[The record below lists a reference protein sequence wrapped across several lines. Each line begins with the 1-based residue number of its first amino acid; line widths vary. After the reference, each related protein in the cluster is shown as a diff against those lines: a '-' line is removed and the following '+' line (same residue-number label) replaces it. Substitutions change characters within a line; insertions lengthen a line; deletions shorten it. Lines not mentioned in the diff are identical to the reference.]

1 MILGDIIK
9 EYRQKNHLSLQDFAK
24 LINSSRSYVHMLEK
38 NINPATG
45 KPINPSIETLRLIA
59 NAMNMD
65 IEDLLKQ
72 LDEEQIIYLDENEFK
87 KQFSKENKGISIPV
101 LGRIPAGIPIE
112 AVEEVLDYEEIPIE
126 MTRGGKEYFGLKIVG
141 DSMYPE
147 YLEDDVL
154 IILKQDDC
162 ENGDDCVV
170 MVNGNDATFKRV
182 YKNTDGIILQPLN
195 NTYPPMIYNNKQ
207 IEELPVKI
215 LGIVDEIRRKKR
227 KK

>member
-1 MILGDIIK
+1 MSDLGNKEVFSKNLLYYMKINDKDRNDISRDLDIPYTTVTSWCNGEFYPRIDK
-9 EYRQKNHLSLQDFAK
+9 IELLSRYF
-24 LINSSRSYVHMLEK
+24 
-38 NINPATG
+38 
-45 KPINPSIETLRLIA
+45 
-59 NAMNMD
+59 D
-65 IEDLLKQ
+65 IEKSDL
-72 LDEEQIIYLDENEFK
+72 I
-87 KQFSKENKGISIPV
+87 ENKSYNDRMKTKGIRVPV

-112 AVEEVLDYEEIPIE
+112 AIEEVLDYEEIPIE

-182 YKNTDGIILQPLN
+182 YKNTDSIILQPLN
-195 NTYPPMIYNNKQ
+195 NAYPPMIYNNKQ